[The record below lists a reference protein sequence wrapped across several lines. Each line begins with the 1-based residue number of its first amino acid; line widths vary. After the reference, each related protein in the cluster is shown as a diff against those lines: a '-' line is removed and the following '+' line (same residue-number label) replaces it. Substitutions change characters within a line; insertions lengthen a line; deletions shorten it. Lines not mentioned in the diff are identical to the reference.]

1 MLCGRYPIRVSLVA
15 DTSHIL
21 EVSRKDNMDAT
32 MAIKGEL
39 EGVVFVAAGND
50 IFPVTRVGDS
60 EADWVGDIVKVA
72 ARAGSVNAKAN
83 MTAASGGK
91 AMKSHRRQECRVV
104 CWFFILFL
112 L

>member
-60 EADWVGDIVKVA
+60 EADWVGDIV
-72 ARAGSVNAKAN
+72 N
-83 MTAASGGK
+83 SGRQGWQCQRQSK
-91 AMKSHRRQECRVV
+91 HDCRQRREGDEEPSSTGM
-104 CWFFILFL
+104 
-112 L
+112 